1 MSLYLRFYAC
11 LQKQKRNYYYLC
23 RFDGAFYRS
32 THDADGNVYVYFDNL
47 PMKTNHSE
55 QCSTGNSI
63 QFINSLQVLGQRHCH
78 PSQQV
83 HMPLPSSFNTIS
95 HQIPSFIHCFTR
107 CCTFSHITQ
116 GNLNPPQ
123 PPAPAP
129 TRPLQQHV
137 IQNPD
142 HTTRISKLPFVC
154 NSFPTDPLTRCYPE
168 ATGQAFHPCRW
179 WGFGAGFFILWF

>member
-1 MSLYLRFYAC
+1 MVGHLFLEISLYLRFYAC

-83 HMPLPSSFNTIS
+83 RMPLPSSFNTIF

-107 CCTFSHITQ
+107 CRTFSHIFAHHTRQ
-116 GNLNPPQ
+116 SE
-123 PPAPAP
+123 PAPAP
-129 TRPLQQHV
+129 CSRAYSPC
-137 IQNPD
+137 
-142 HTTRISKLPFVC
+142 TTTC
-154 NSFPTDPLTRCYPE
+154 NSKSRSHNPHL
-168 ATGQAFHPCRW
+168 QAAIR
-179 WGFGAGFFILWF
+179 L